1 LTLAF
6 RSLVFVPAHDE
17 AALALAL
24 ASEADAVV
32 ADLEAATPLDAK
44 AIAREVV
51 ARAFARGGSGGPA
64 RLVRVNELDGD
75 LAVDDLELAR
85 GLALDGLVV
94 PQAAT
99 TSIDGAREAS
109 LPVVAVIES
118 ARGLRE
124 VYEIASRPH
133 VQAVQLGANDLAL
146 DLGLESRADA
156 LELLHC
162 RSRIVVDAVAA
173 GVRSLFDRVLAGVSA
188 EELERDARFARSLGF
203 TGKSTTTAGDAVVI
217 NRVFATGAVN

>member
-17 AALALAL
+17 AALAAAL

-32 ADLEAATPLDAK
+32 ADLESSTPAETK
-44 AIAREVV
+44 AFAREVV
-51 ARAFARGGSGGPA
+51 ARAFAGERTGPA
-64 RLVRVNELDGD
+64 RLVRINELGSD
-75 LAVDDLELAR
+75 LAVDDLELAQR
-85 GLALDGLVV
+85 LALDGLVV
-94 PQAAT
+94 PQASAA
-99 TSIDGAREAS
+99 SIDAAREAG

-118 ARGLRE
+118 ARGLRD
-124 VYEIASRPH
+124 VYEIAARPH

-146 DLGLESRADA
+146 DLGLEPREDA

-173 GVRSLFDRVLAGVSA
+173 GVRSLFDRVLADVSA
-188 EELERDARFARSLGF
+188 EELERDAHFARSLGY
-203 TGKSTTTAGDAVVI
+203 TGKSTTTPGDAVVI
-217 NRVFATGAVN
+217 NRVFGTPFRV